1 MPKVIDYDDFQRD
14 VQRRK
19 RERWAKIL
27 ASEPPGRALERRPRD
42 PEKECCDSTGSGWS
56 GATGADRGPMS
67 PTRTVQLT
75 LDRAL
80 VEAVDSAARS
90 LKMTRSAFTRKA
102 LTDALERLRL
112 EAIEQ
117 RHRRGYERYPVHPDE
132 FSDWEQEQAWPGP

>member
-1 MPKVIDYDDFQRD
+1 
-14 VQRRK
+14 
-19 RERWAKIL
+19 
-27 ASEPPGRALERRPRD
+27 
-42 PEKECCDSTGSGWS
+42 
-56 GATGADRGPMS
+56 MS

-90 LKMTRSAFTRKA
+90 LKTTRSAFTRKA
-102 LTDALERLRL
+102 LTEALEQLRL
-112 EAIEQ
+112 EALEQ